1 MENKLP
7 DFIIIG
13 AARSGTTSLFY
24 YLEQHPK
31 IYFPKVKELNF
42 FCNNRTRKDP
52 LMGYGTGPGDRHATF
67 WTESLEDYRS
77 YFKKC
82 SAGQLAGEASVSYLY
97 SPSASSE
104 IASLLPEIKLIVI
117 LRHPADRAWSHY
129 LQLVRDGRETLSFS
143 DALEAEK
150 DRLKK
155 GWEFAW
161 HYRNMGLYA
170 EQLSRFY
177 GLFPKENIRVYL
189 FEDLKQNPLGVTC
202 SIFNF
207 FGLNMRND
215 IRIDVSHNVSGKLK
229 SKLLARLI
237 NRPSVLRSAVKYIV
251 PRRLGHHVMEYIR
264 GKNLK
269 TGKLQMPSDI
279 RHQLDEFYAED
290 IKQTAQLI
298 GRDLS
303 YWLLRDN

>member
-1 MENKLP
+1 
-7 DFIIIG
+7 
-13 AARSGTTSLFY
+13 LFY

-31 IYFPKVKELNF
+31 IYFPEVKELNF
-42 FCNNRTRKDP
+42 FCNHRTRKN
-52 LMGYGTGPGDRHATF
+52 LFMGYGTGPGDRHATF
-67 WTESLEDYRS
+67 WTESLEEYRS
-77 YFKKC
+77 HFKRC

-97 SPSASSE
+97 SPSAPTE

-117 LRHPADRAWSHY
+117 LRHPVDRAWSHY

-143 DALEAEK
+143 EALDAEK

-177 GLFPKENIRVYL
+177 KLFPKENIRVHL
-189 FEDLKQNPLGVTC
+189 FEDFKQNPFGITC

-207 FGLNMRND
+207 FGLDTRND
-215 IRIDVSHNVSGKLK
+215 IRSDVSHNVSGELK
-229 SKLLARLI
+229 NKFLARLL

-269 TGKLQMPSDI
+269 PGNPQMPLDI

-290 IKQTAQLI
+290 IKRTAQLI

-303 YWLLRDN
+303 HWLRN